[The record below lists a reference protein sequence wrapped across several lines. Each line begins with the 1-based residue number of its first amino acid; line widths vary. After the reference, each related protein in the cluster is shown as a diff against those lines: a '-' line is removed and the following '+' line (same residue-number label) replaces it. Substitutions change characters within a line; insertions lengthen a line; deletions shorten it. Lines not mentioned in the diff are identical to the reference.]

1 MYTAIYQTNSRS
13 KIINQNHELLNQLTA
28 LKTST
33 RKEIVNRINSGKEFI
48 DMSFLQNPDILSVA
62 KQSNMSVFHFYR
74 CFKQVH
80 GISPYQYMLG
90 KRLAYAREL
99 LMERSLLISGIAIKC
114 GFPDVFTF
122 SKAFKRKYGVS
133 PSKFFAEASKAS

>member
-1 MYTAIYQTNSRS
+1 MNKLS
-13 KIINQNHELLNQLTA
+13 A

-33 RKEIVNRINSGKEFI
+33 RSEIVNRINSGKEFI
-48 DMSFLQNPDILSVA
+48 DMSFLQNPDVMSIA
-62 KQSNMSVFHFYR
+62 RQSNMSVFHFHR

-90 KRLAYAREL
+90 KRLEYAREL
-99 LMERSLLISGIAIKC
+99 LNERTWLISDIAGKC

-122 SKAFKRKYGVS
+122 SKAYKRKYGCS
-133 PSKFFAEASKAS
+133 PSKSRAA

>member
-1 MYTAIYQTNSRS
+1 MHRVNERS
-13 KIINQNHELLNQLTA
+13 ARNIIKQNQHYLNKLTA

-33 RKEIVNRINSGKEFI
+33 RREIVNRINSGKEFI
-48 DMSFLQNPDILSVA
+48 DMSYLQNPDIMSVA
-62 KQSNMSVFHFYR
+62 RQSNMSVFHFYR

-90 KRLAYAREL
+90 KRLEHAREL
-99 LMERSLLISGIAIKC
+99 LMERTHLVTTIAGKC

-133 PSKFFAEASKAS
+133 PSRFFAEASKAG